1 MERHGK
7 ILLQARTHARL
18 ACPPSPT
25 RLAREAADKST
36 AAFACCGFFVT
47 GCVMQPASVVV
58 EDDIVHYSLFVD
70 DYINLGKDANIDN
83 LRAIMID
90 CLAFMYADFLV
101 YIVLLSMRSLRF

>member
-1 MERHGK
+1 
-7 ILLQARTHARL
+7 
-18 ACPPSPT
+18 
-25 RLAREAADKST
+25 
-36 AAFACCGFFVT
+36 
-47 GCVMQPASVVV
+47 MQPASVVV

-101 YIVLLSMRSLRF
+101 HVMLFSMRSLRF